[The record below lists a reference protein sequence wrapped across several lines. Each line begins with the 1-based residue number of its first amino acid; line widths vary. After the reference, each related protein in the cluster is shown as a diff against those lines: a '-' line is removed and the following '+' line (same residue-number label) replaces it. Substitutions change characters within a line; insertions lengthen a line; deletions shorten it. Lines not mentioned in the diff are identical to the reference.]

1 MSDEEGK
8 LEFSQKDGKKHLK
21 FQNPKEEILYD
32 GPVDSQEQ
40 RKNLPEFLRKKLQK
54 IDPLN

>member
-8 LEFSQKDGKKHLK
+8 LEFSQKDGKKHLR
-21 FQNPKEEILYD
+21 FLNLEGEILYD

-40 RKNLPEFLRKKLQK
+40 RKNLQNFCEKNCKKL
-54 IDPLN
+54 IL